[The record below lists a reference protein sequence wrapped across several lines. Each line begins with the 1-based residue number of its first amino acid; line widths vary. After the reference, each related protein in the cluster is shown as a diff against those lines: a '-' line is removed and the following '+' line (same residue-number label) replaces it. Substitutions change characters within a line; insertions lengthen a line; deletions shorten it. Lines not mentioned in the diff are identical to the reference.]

1 MSSGFLQGEFASGC
15 AWSYHFWF
23 LWWIRKETR
32 TVPSQGFCMQKET
45 REISQQELA
54 HVGLGQSLVG
64 AALTGF
70 LSALQSKEVLLVNV
84 SAQRKYD

>member
-1 MSSGFLQGEFASGC
+1 
-15 AWSYHFWF
+15 
-23 LWWIRKETR
+23 
-32 TVPSQGFCMQKET
+32 MQKET